1 MSARFSLRPSSPA
14 SGWIGF
20 KLRRSCRG
28 FTLVEM
34 IVVIAITGIV
44 AAMVAVFV
52 RAPVLGYVDSARRAE
67 LTDEAGTAFRRI
79 SRDLRLAVP
88 NSVRVTGGNLAV
100 EFLLARSGGR
110 YRAGCS
116 DAATGDPLAFG
127 DPAAY
132 PCETALS
139 ANSFDVLG
147 PGVQVEATDSIV
159 VYNLGI
165 AGADAYAGDTLRPVN
180 GTSGPNVSSIAF
192 SGTQFPLPS
201 PSNRFQV
208 VEGPVS
214 YVCEA
219 GTLRRYWNY
228 AVGAARTTGS
238 SALLASNVTG
248 CQFTYDP
255 LVVANRAGLV
265 TLRLTLAREGES
277 VNLYEAV
284 HVSNVP

>member
-1 MSARFSLRPSSPA
+1 MRAT
-14 SGWIGF
+14 
-20 KLRRSCRG
+20 G

-34 IVVIAITGIV
+34 IVVIALTGIV
-44 AAMVAVFV
+44 AAMVAVFI

-67 LTDEAGTAFRRI
+67 LTDEASTAFRRI

-100 EFLLARSGGR
+100 EFLLVRAGGR

-116 DAATGDPLAFG
+116 DTATGDPLAFG

-139 ANSFDVLG
+139 ANTFDVLG
-147 PGVQVEATDSIV
+147 PGVQVAATDAIV

-180 GTSGPNVSSIAF
+180 GTTGTVTNIAF
-192 SGTQFPLPS
+192 TGAQFPLPS
-201 PSNRFQV
+201 PSHRFQV

-214 YVCEA
+214 YVCDL
-219 GTLRRYWNY
+219 G
-228 AVGAARTTGS
+228 ARTLTRFWGYAIGALPATGS
-238 SALLASNVTG
+238 SALLASNVTQ
-248 CQFTYDP
+248 CQFAYDP

-265 TLRLTLAREGES
+265 TLRLTLARQGET

>member
-1 MSARFSLRPSSPA
+1 MSARL
-14 SGWIGF
+14 
-20 KLRRSCRG
+20 LG

-110 YRAGCS
+110 YRAGCT
-116 DAATGDPLAFG
+116 DTATGDPLAFG

-139 ANSFDVLG
+139 ANTFDVLG
-147 PGVQVEATDSIV
+147 PGVQVDATDSIV

-180 GTSGPNVSSIAF
+180 GTSGTVSSITFTGA
-192 SGTQFPLPS
+192 QFPLPS
-201 PSNRFQV
+201 PSHRFQV

-228 AVGAARTTGS
+228 AVGAAHTTGS
-238 SALLASNVTG
+238 SALLASNVTN
-248 CQFTYDP
+248 CQFAYDP

-265 TLRLTLAREGES
+265 TLRLTLTRQGES
-277 VNLYEAV
+277 ANLYEAV